1 MLKAV
6 LLVLGALCAFGLLVG
21 AIIALAPWI
30 SGAVVLVGVIWFSVI
45 LEETNK
51 DDQT

>member
-6 LLVLGALCAFGLLVG
+6 LLLLGALCAFGLLVG

-30 SGAVVLVGVIWFSVI
+30 AGAIVLVGVIWISVR
-45 LEETNK
+45 LEDADK
-51 DDQT
+51 DK